1 MSPDSSPLSDSH
13 VGDDGNARQHNFPSA
28 SSPLTL
34 LGIEL
39 GLLFCGP
46 TTALDL
52 IALKIVFG
60 YGCHIC
66 IIFED
71 LAHFLTFGTLSPWF
85 VVSSCGNSSVYLK
98 MAFLFLKNCFP
109 LFCFLWVLMERSGV

>member
-1 MSPDSSPLSDSH
+1 MSPESTPLQDSH
-13 VGDDGNARQHNFPSA
+13 VGDNGNARRHNFLSE
-28 SSPLTL
+28 SSLLTL

-46 TTALDL
+46 TTALDF

-85 VVSSCGNSSVYLK
+85 VVSSCGNSSV
-98 MAFLFLKNCFP
+98 
-109 LFCFLWVLMERSGV
+109 